1 MTKKPTDSSIDVPKW
16 DVALEA
22 LAKEECR
29 KKNGAGLTVA
39 DFKRLAGDHATR
51 FDDIMVTIFELTLQG
66 LWQYRD
72 ASGKP
77 HRLTRKEV
85 NDLYVGGR
93 IHEKDMGQFTGTWTP
108 LKK

>member
-1 MTKKPTDSSIDVPKW
+1 MTDKPADSPIEVPKW

-29 KKNGAGLTVA
+29 KKGAGLTVA
-39 DFKRLAGDHATR
+39 DFKRLASEHATR
-51 FDDIMVTIFELTLQG
+51 FDDIMVTIFELTLNG

-77 HRLTRKEV
+77 RTLTRNDV

-93 IHEKDMGQFTGTWTP
+93 IHEKDMAHFTGSWAP
-108 LKK
+108 VKQ